1 MQSFGNAVIAYP
13 KTPVPEHTVTS
24 LKNNEDLN
32 WEELAFVGSG
42 TSKWLGWRTGGK
54 KKQEQKQEEGTC
66 PSVREVVCIKIA
78 DLGGVGACRVTSPLD
93 ASLFT

>member
-24 LKNNEDLN
+24 LKNNEASTERCWLLWAAAPVNDLV
-32 WEELAFVGSG
+32 EEL
-42 TSKWLGWRTGGK
+42 GGK